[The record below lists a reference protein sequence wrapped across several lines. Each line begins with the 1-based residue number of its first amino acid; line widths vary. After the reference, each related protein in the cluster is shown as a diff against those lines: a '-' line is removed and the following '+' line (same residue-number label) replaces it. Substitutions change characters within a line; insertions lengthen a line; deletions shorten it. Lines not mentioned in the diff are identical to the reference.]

1 MLLMLR
7 TSRPLLYLTLL
18 FIGSLWLGLAA
29 PAWADAAPDE
39 AAVRRVLDEQV
50 AAWNR
55 KDLEGYMAGYWKSPD
70 LLFFS
75 GGTRTRGWQPT
86 LERYRMRYQGEG
98 KEMGTLSFAEV
109 SVEVLGPAAAL
120 ARGEW
125 RLAMSGGKM
134 LRGLFTVI
142 LRRFP
147 EGWRIVHD
155 HSSGG

>member
-1 MLLMLR
+1 MPL
-7 TSRPLLYLTLL
+7 TSRPLFLL
-18 FIGSLWLGLAA
+18 SLLSMWLFGPGLAA
-29 PAWADAAPDE
+29 PAWADAAQDE

-70 LLFFS
+70 LMFFS

-98 KEMGTLSFAEV
+98 KEMGTLSFAEL
-109 SVEVLGPAAAL
+109 SVESLGPATAL

-125 RLAMSGGKM
+125 CLVLSGGKRV
-134 LRGLFTVI
+134 RGLFTVI
-142 LRRFP
+142 FRRLP

-155 HSSGG
+155 HSSGE

>member
-1 MLLMLR
+1 M
-7 TSRPLLYLTLL
+7 RPLLVLSLL
-18 FIGSLWLGLAA
+18 PLWLALSS
-29 PAWADAAPDE
+29 PAWADAAKE
-39 AAVRRVLDEQV
+39 AVAVRRVLDDQV

-55 KDLEGYMAGYWKSPD
+55 KDLEGYMAGYWKSPE
-70 LLFFS
+70 LVFFA
-75 GGTRTRGWQPT
+75 GGTRTLGWQAT
-86 LERYRMRYQGEG
+86 LERYRKRYQGEG

-109 SVEVLGPAAAL
+109 SVEVLVPAVAL

-125 RLAMSGGKM
+125 QLEMSGGKM

-142 LRRFP
+142 LRRLP